1 MRKFD
6 GLKVKSI
13 RTSKG
18 LSLDELASKV
28 GIEASSLR
36 GIENLDILNIQYETM
51 KKIATAMNVSVSDFF
66 TQDTPIK
73 KNKRSTPVN
82 PKIYKEFIDNVNQY
96 QNLTGATYEEISYAA
111 GKSASYV
118 YDVINKHKRGK
129 LSVRSNAGLTKG
141 AMLLRQEI
149 EKIKNGKNQIPSK
162 LTYQTIDRDSE
173 VVFRFNGL
181 IKSVNDLSDKEL
193 QIIVSIFDAL
203 KIPAEISKIEIRE
216 TNVFGGINNG

>member
-13 RTSKG
+13 RNSKG

-28 GIEASSLR
+28 GIETSSLR

-51 KKIATAMNVSVSDFF
+51 KKIATAMNVSVSDLF

-73 KNKRSTPVN
+73 KNRHSTPVN

-96 QNLTGATYEEISYAA
+96 QRLTGATYEKISNII
-111 GKSASYV
+111 GKSNSYI
-118 YDVINKHKRGK
+118 YDVIDKQRKST
-129 LSVRSNAGLTKG
+129 LSIKSNASLTKG
-141 AMLLRQEI
+141 SMILRQEI
-149 EKIKNGKNQIPSK
+149 EKIESGKNRIPSK

-181 IKSVNDLSDKEL
+181 IKCVNDLSDKEL

-203 KIPAEISKIEIRE
+203 KIPAKISKIEIRE
-216 TNVFGGINNG
+216 TNVFGGGK

>member
-13 RTSKG
+13 RNSKG
-18 LSLDELASKV
+18 LSLDELAS
-28 GIEASSLR
+28 
-36 GIENLDILNIQYETM
+36 
-51 KKIATAMNVSVSDFF
+51 
-66 TQDTPIK
+66 QDTPIK
-73 KNKRSTPVN
+73 KNRHSTPVN

-96 QNLTGATYEEISYAA
+96 QRLTGATYEKISNII
-111 GKSASYV
+111 GKSNSYI
-118 YDVINKHKRGK
+118 YDVIDKQRKST
-129 LSVRSNAGLTKG
+129 LSIKSDASLTKG
-141 AMLLRQEI
+141 SMILRQEI
-149 EKIKNGKNQIPSK
+149 EKIESGKNRIPSK

-203 KIPAEISKIEIRE
+203 KIPAKISKIEIRE
-216 TNVFGGINNG
+216 TNVFGGGK